1 MLERLRLQN
10 FALFVDQSV
19 EFENGFNSLLGE
31 TGAGKS
37 IIIDALSF
45 VIGAKSDKIVIRYGE
60 NSAKVEAVFSKLTE
74 DAKTLLIDAGIE
86 FDDCLIISR
95 SLNISGKNDIRVNG
109 NLVTLAYLKEL
120 GSKLINIFG
129 QHENIALLNDKNHL
143 AILDSFDPQTTNE
156 HKAQISALI
165 REYEDINSQIS
176 ALGGDQATRERDVDL
191 LDYSIN
197 EIENANLQ
205 IGEDEELS
213 KNIAKSASF
222 EKIVSAI
229 NSALS
234 ELEMSSA
241 FSVSSNIKQSAKS
254 LLEIEKFDQ
263 KFGDFAKRLDEAR
276 LEIDDIRE
284 SLEEERD
291 ASFFDERQLENMIER
306 EQLIKKLKRK
316 YGATIQDV
324 FDYLENAKQKKDALL
339 NAEFEIA
346 KLEKKK
352 VEVTARLKECCDCL
366 TQTRKQMAEQIQ
378 KSVVSE
384 LFELG
389 MKNTTF
395 EVQITPKCTEF
406 CREKINA
413 TGQDDVKFL
422 FSANLGQAVKS
433 LSKTISGGEMS
444 RFMLAVKNVLRADE
458 GMLVFDEVDAGISGQ
473 IAISV
478 AQKLAKISKTYQI
491 LVISHLP
498 QVCSMGDHFY
508 KVTKST
514 RDNQTFSTITKLDK
528 ENVVEE
534 IAGMGFGESLTGN
547 AIEFAKDLLK
557 KNDEFKNHFVNKY
570 HKTN

>member
-60 NSAKVEAVFSKLTE
+60 NFAKVEAVFSNLSDDLRTM
-74 DAKTLLIDAGIE
+74 LGDAGIE
-86 FDDCLIISR
+86 YEDNLIISR
-95 SLNISGKNDIRVNG
+95 TLFASGKNDIRVNG
-109 NLVTLAYLKEL
+109 NFVTMTFLKEL
-120 GSKLINIFG
+120 GAGLINIFG

-143 AILDSFDPQTTNE
+143 AILDSFDAQKTGE
-156 HKAQISALI
+156 QKACVAKLI
-165 REYEDINSQIS
+165 AEYENINSKIS
-176 ALGGDQATRERDVDL
+176 ELGGDQATRERDIDL
-191 LDYSIN
+191 LDYAIS
-197 EIENANLQ
+197 EIERAGLQ

-213 KNIAKSASF
+213 KNIAKSAGF

-229 NSALS
+229 NETLQN
-234 ELEMSSA
+234 LEMNAA
-241 FSVSSNIKQSAKS
+241 FSVSSNLKQGVKS
-254 LLEIEKFDQ
+254 LLDIEKYDS
-263 KFGDFAKRLDEAR
+263 KFSDFAKRLDEAR

-291 ASFFDERQLENMIER
+291 SSFFDERQLENMIER
-306 EQLIKKLKRK
+306 EQVIKKLKRK

-324 FDYLENAKQKKDALL
+324 LDYLETAKQKKDALL
-339 NAEFEIA
+339 NAEYEIS

-352 VEVTARLKECCDCL
+352 SEVMLGMKNACDKLTA
-366 TQTRKQMAEQIQ
+366 TRKQMAEQIQ
-378 KSVVSE
+378 KKIVSE

-395 EVQITPKCTEF
+395 EVQITPKCEEF

-473 IAISV
+473 IAIAV
-478 AQKLAKISKTYQI
+478 AQKLAKISQNHQI

-498 QVCSMGDHFY
+498 LVCSMGDNFY

-514 RDNQTFSTITKLDK
+514 RDNQTISTIEKLKDDK
-528 ENVVEE
+528 IVEE
-534 IAGMGFGESLTGN
+534 IAGMGFGETLTGN
-547 AIEFAKDLLK
+547 ACEYAKDLLK
-557 KNDEFKNHFVNKY
+557 KNGEFKKSLHE
-570 HKTN
+570 